1 MSEQPSVGDEYV
13 YRLRDESPSER
24 VRIVELGPPKQH
36 RRIVIEYLE
45 GERVGEIEDVPIRRL
60 KAPWS
65 EVERYNRDAEVWT
78 RFCAFDYEP
87 GEELAVRNVMRIL
100 IPETVARSDIT
111 PADFT
116 TTIVDEPELS
126 KLLGIPSGQLLENVE
141 SVVVDGLPI
150 VSGMTSLYICE
161 MACRKNPM
169 PVLDDLRERETEAMI
184 RSKDG
189 HNEPYRGGKKPRVSY
204 TSYEDHEHY
213 LRSLRPEFELIRQW
227 CGNRAVSFQER
238 MIAAEQ
244 ECHRLEMVVVDAL
257 RRIHELE
264 GESCQF
270 LAIRDDYS
278 LRRTTPESVRPIV
291 ERPLRYDD
299 CPPPP
304 GSNQRF
310 GRKWR

>member
-1 MSEQPSVGDEYV
+1 MDVGDEYV
-13 YRLRDESPSER
+13 YRLKDDSPSER
-24 VRIVELGPPKQH
+24 VRIVSLGPPKQH
-36 RRIVIEYLE
+36 RRIVVEF
-45 GERVGEIEDVPIRRL
+45 GDGTTEDVPVRRL

-65 EVERYNRDAEVWT
+65 KVEQYDRDEEVWT
-78 RFCAFDYEP
+78 RFRAVDYEP
-87 GEELAVRNVMRIL
+87 GEELAVRNVMKIL
-100 IPETVARSDIT
+100 IPETVARRDIM

-126 KLLGIPSGQLLENVE
+126 KLLGIPSGQLLEDFE
-141 SVVVDGLPI
+141 SVIVNGLPI

-161 MACRKNPM
+161 MACRNNPM

-184 RSKDG
+184 RSKAG

-204 TSYEDHEHY
+204 TPHEDHEYY

-244 ECHRLEMVVVDAL
+244 ECHRLELIVVDAL
-257 RRIHELE
+257 KRIYELE
-264 GESCQF
+264 GESRQF
-270 LAIRDDYS
+270 HAIRDDYS
-278 LRRTTPESVRPIV
+278 LRRITPESVRPIV
-291 ERPLRYDD
+291 ERPLSWRD

-304 GSNQRF
+304 GANQRF